1 MTRYVALLRGI
12 NVGGVRIK
20 MADLAAL
27 FTDLGLRNVRTVLAS
42 GNVLFD
48 ADANATELKAR
59 LEHALSD
66 AFGYDAYVFVHPQ
79 SYLSAVADAYPFDED
94 VDGRHSYAVFVADDS
109 VIGELAD
116 VADTLDPAVEQIAV
130 GDGVVYWQVEKGE
143 TIGSIFSKKIGASRF
158 KAVTTN
164 RNLRTLRKLV

>member
-1 MTRYVALLRGI
+1 
-12 NVGGVRIK
+12 

-79 SYLSAVADAYPFDED
+79 SYLSAVADATRSTRTSTAGTRMPC
-94 VDGRHSYAVFVADDS
+94 SS
-109 VIGELAD
+109 
-116 VADTLDPAVEQIAV
+116 Q
-130 GDGVVYWQVEKGE
+130 
-143 TIGSIFSKKIGASRF
+143 
-158 KAVTTN
+158 TT
-164 RNLRTLRKLV
+164 R

>member
-27 FTDLGLRNVRTVLAS
+27 FTGIGLGNVRTVLAS

-48 ADANATELKAR
+48 ADGTATDLKAR
-59 LEHALSD
+59 IEHSLSD
-66 AFGYDAYVFVHPQ
+66 TFGYDAYVFVHPQ
-79 SYLSAVADAYPFDED
+79 SYLSAVSEAYPFDED

-109 VIGELAD
+109 VLGELAGLGN
-116 VADTLDPAVEQIAV
+116 TLDPTVEQIAV
-130 GDGVVYWQVEKGE
+130 GDGVVYWEVEKGA
-143 TIGSIFSKKIGASRF
+143 TIGSDFSKKIGAARY
-158 KAVTTN
+158 KPVTTN
-164 RNLRTLRKLV
+164 RNMRTVRKLL

>member
-27 FTDLGLRNVRTVLAS
+27 FTDLGFGNVRTVLAS

-48 ADANATELKAR
+48 ADGTAAALKDSI
-59 LEHALSD
+59 EHALT
-66 AFGYDAYVFVHPQ
+66 ARFGYDAYVFVHPQ
-79 SYLSAVADAYPFDED
+79 SYLSAVADACPFDEH
-94 VDGRHSYAVFVADDS
+94 VAGRHAYVVFVADES
-109 VIGELAD
+109 VLGELAAL
-116 VADTLDPAVEQIAV
+116 ADTLDPSVERIAV
-130 GDGVVYWQVEKGE
+130 GDGVVYWEVEKGE
-143 TIGSIFSKKIGASRF
+143 TIGSVFGKKIGASRF

-164 RNLRTLRKLV
+164 RNLRTVRKLV